1 MVVTL
6 LANAGHVLKDELS
19 YEMLY
24 AMLEKIND
32 DLKGLLEHE
41 REELTNLFKTCE
53 NSAISAEK
61 AVLKHTARITSYTN
75 TAMFHARQAEFK
87 NT

>member
-6 LANAGHVLKDELS
+6 LSNAGHILKDELS

-24 AMLEKIND
+24 TMFDKIND
-32 DLKGLLEHE
+32 DLKGILEHE
-41 REELTNLFKTCE
+41 KDELAKLFKICE
-53 NSAISAEK
+53 ENAVSPEK

-75 TAMFHARQAEFK
+75 TAMFYARQA
-87 NT
+87 TI

>member
-6 LANAGHVLKDELS
+6 LANAGHVLKDELT

-24 AMLEKIND
+24 TMFNKIND
-32 DLKGLLEHE
+32 DLKGVLEHE
-41 REELTNLFKTCE
+41 KEELGKLFQTCE
-53 NSAISAEK
+53 RNAVSAEK

-75 TAMFHARQAEFK
+75 TAMFYARQAVLSL
-87 NT
+87 